1 MTQTRRPSNQNRP
14 TVSRPG
20 PRGLRFGM
28 VAFCVIRDPDPGL
41 NKGKAKA
48 LYSLLVSYS
57 DVTTRNTDQGYPY
70 RSALAD
76 ALDCTKDTVDNATK
90 YLEREIGLI
99 RVVRRKVDGKP
110 DENDANAY
118 QVYDQWLIQGCSPT
132 PDTPPQL
139 VARYGA
145 TIPGFDVD
153 VWIAEHAPSFDLA
166 GWRAAYE
173 STVAEQE
180 AKRAAQRYKE
190 AKRRK
195 ARKTGGGG
203 TDSATQ
209 KPDGTEGGSGT
220 DSATRSGT
228 HSAIG
233 GGMCAALS
241 KAGGPEPSSTNDEAP
256 SGRSPGER
264 RRPSTGSSERASG
277 SGCAASGKDSPSLS
291 SSNADRASTSKSRVR
306 LTAEQRQARNEI
318 LSLLP
323 PDFRQALGEVIPK
336 NVCQSLL
343 EALAVGMP
351 RERTP
356 QQLVTYRL
364 LPRWQR
370 YWSPKFYAGEL
381 TPEVNGKKRPP
392 FGPLLEMIKDTAEC
406 QNLACEDRHD
416 FVLDND
422 CRNCAMRKVDHA
434 ADRERERRGA
444 EEDAE
449 RQARRGKAHA
459 AAGEAAPASADA
471 TSASATPVPVQR
483 NSMVLHTPPVRRE
496 CAEDSCALTLPEG
509 WDDELCKKCRT
520 RADRA
525 AQIFRQQAAATR
537 YEAPEDALASASPAP
552 F

>member
-1 MTQTRRPSNQNRP
+1 MTQTRRPSSQNRP

-180 AKRAAQRYKE
+180 AKRAAQRHKE

-209 KPDGTEGGSGT
+209 ETDGTEGGSGT

-228 HSAIG
+228 DSATG
-233 GGMCAALS
+233 GGTCAALS
-241 KAGGPEPSSTNDEAP
+241 KAGGPEPSSIDDEAP
-256 SGRSPGER
+256 SGRSPGGVR
-264 RRPSTGSSERASG
+264 STSSSGSSEPEGG
-277 SGCAASGKDSPSLS
+277 SGFAAAGKEGS
-291 SSNADRASTSKSRVR
+291 SSDQEDGRAGVPGQRQADGPELSREQLAAVRAVEAVLPPPLVALLPYGQFPRRNRPAVLDALESRTVEQLRERAARRWLTYGYEPALHDGQITNPIGAALALIEPTRYCPDLCCEDGEMIDTKVECRACLERRAARRAARAAGRHENSSKAAGGGQMPECVICRAPFPGAVPESGECLGCEREAEAAFRALTASLTAPDPGQQPTSLESAPEPPTAAQDQPVVDEETAR
-306 LTAEQRQARNEI
+306 LRAFYARQFGTAEQI
-318 LSLLP
+318 
-323 PDFRQALGEVIPK
+323 
-336 NVCQSLL
+336 
-343 EALAVGMP
+343 EAYC
-351 RERTP
+351 T
-356 QQLVTYRL
+356 
-364 LPRWQR
+364 
-370 YWSPKFYAGEL
+370 
-381 TPEVNGKKRPP
+381 
-392 FGPLLEMIKDTAEC
+392 D
-406 QNLACEDRHD
+406 
-416 FVLDND
+416 
-422 CRNCAMRKVDHA
+422 
-434 ADRERERRGA
+434 
-444 EEDAE
+444 
-449 RQARRGKAHA
+449 
-459 AAGEAAPASADA
+459 
-471 TSASATPVPVQR
+471 
-483 NSMVLHTPPVRRE
+483 
-496 CAEDSCALTLPEG
+496 
-509 WDDELCKKCRT
+509 
-520 RADRA
+520 
-525 AQIFRQQAAATR
+525 
-537 YEAPEDALASASPAP
+537 AP